1 MPETSQIILLLLVGA
16 GAGFVQRVSGFGL
29 GIFAML
35 FLPHFM
41 PTHTAA
47 AAVSCLFSS
56 GTSTYNT
63 LKYRRNIPFRTIL
76 PLLISA
82 FVMIPIA
89 VYFASS
95 VSGSFFKMFFGSV
108 LVCLSIYF
116 LFFDSK
122 VRIRPTVKNGIIA
135 GGISGILNGLFS
147 TGGPPV
153 VLYLTHAAKSKESYF
168 AGIQFFFCLTN
179 IYSVIF
185 RWVNGNLTANV
196 LVSAVIGFAG
206 CMAGDFAGRFVFDKL
221 DTVRFKR
228 IIYIGMIISGIF
240 MIIN

>member
-1 MPETSQIILLLLVGA
+1 MPETAQIIMLVLVGA

-56 GTSTYNT
+56 GTSTYNAA
-63 LKYRRNIPFRTIL
+63 KYRKNIPFRTII
-76 PLLISA
+76 PLLIAA
-82 FVMIPIA
+82 FLMIPVA

-95 VSGSFFKMFFGSV
+95 VSGRFFKIFFGSV
-108 LVCLSIYF
+108 LVILSVYF

-122 VRIRPTVKNGIIA
+122 IKIRPTVRNGIIA

-153 VLYLTHAAKSKESYF
+153 VLYLTHAAKDKESYF

-185 RWVNGNLTANV
+185 RLINGNLTSDV
-196 LVSAVIGFAG
+196 LVSAAIGFCG
-206 CMAGDFAGRFVFDKL
+206 CMAGDFVGRLVFDKL
-221 DTVRFKR
+221 DAKKFKR
-228 IIYIGMIISGIF
+228 IIYIGMTVSGIL
-240 MIIN
+240 MILN

>member
-1 MPETSQIILLLLVGA
+1 MPETAQIIMLVLVGA

-56 GTSTYNT
+56 GTSTYNAA
-63 LKYRRNIPFRTIL
+63 KYRKNIPFRTII
-76 PLLISA
+76 PLLIAA
-82 FVMIPIA
+82 FLMIPVA

-95 VSGSFFKMFFGSV
+95 VSGRFFKIFFGSV
-108 LVCLSIYF
+108 LVILSVYF
-116 LFFDSK
+116 LFFDNK
-122 VRIRPTVKNGIIA
+122 VKIRPTVRNGIIA

-153 VLYLTHAAKSKESYF
+153 VLYLTHAAKDKESYF

-185 RWVNGNLTANV
+185 RLINGNLTSGV
-196 LVSAVIGFAG
+196 LVSAAIGFCG
-206 CMAGDFAGRFVFDKL
+206 CMAGDFVGILVFDKL
-221 DTVRFKR
+221 DAKKFKR
-228 IIYIGMIISGIF
+228 IIYIGMTVSGIL
-240 MIIN
+240 MILN